1 MKKLIDLLEL
11 ATKIDSRD
19 AWMFAWSDAEFRDMV
34 LDIVRKRLF
43 TEGTD
48 KDGDVIGYYSPVTE
62 MVNPSKETGT
72 PYTLKDTGE
81 FFHSLFIEYNQNEVI
96 TDGNGDKGDD
106 NLFEKYGSGIIGLTT
121 DNLAEVKE
129 MVKDKYINYFN
140 ENIRGAV

>member
-19 AWMFAWSDAEFRDMV
+19 AWMFAWSDADFRDMV

-62 MVNPSKETGT
+62 MINPSKKTGT

-140 ENIRGAV
+140 EKIRGAV